1 MDILGKLQY
10 YFAPLTAPVP
20 TAIAVGTSLHNS
32 LLLIPGTPG
41 WLALLGAVTGAIA
54 IELGGGLM
62 FTAAGKAFALRR
74 WGALKVAALGA
85 VMYVAIVIYSI
96 WVGGDSR
103 PIVGSVLVTLIAYLG
118 KAVFDFLRETQSLET
133 EAQHEKT
140 VAADRE
146 IKRIDAQRKL
156 AAAETRKVKAEA
168 KAQISANFPEISAKT
183 RWTDVKPDEYETL
196 AAMSTADIMRD
207 YKIEERTA
215 RNWRKNAQEAIRE
228 K

>member
-1 MDILGKLQY
+1 MDILGRLQY

-118 KAVFDFLRETQSLET
+118 KAVFDFLRETQEIEHNVKIEQS
-133 EAQHEKT
+133 
-140 VAADRE
+140 AADERE
-146 IKRIDAQRKL
+146 MKIIDAQRKL
-156 AAAETRKVKAEA
+156 AAAEARKAKAEIKLQKTHQLRENLPTA
-168 KAQISANFPEISAKT
+168 PVHWPKVPQSDYEWLAQASTPEIQA
-183 RWTDVKPDEYETL
+183 RYNVPP
-196 AAMSTADIMRD
+196 
-207 YKIEERTA
+207 RTA
-215 RNWRKNAQEAIRE
+215 L
-228 K
+228 